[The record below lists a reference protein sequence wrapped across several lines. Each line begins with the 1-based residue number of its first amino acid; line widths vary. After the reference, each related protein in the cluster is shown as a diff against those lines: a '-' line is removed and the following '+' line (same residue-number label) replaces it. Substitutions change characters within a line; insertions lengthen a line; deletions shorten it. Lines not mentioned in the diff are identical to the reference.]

1 MWCRP
6 ITVPWVRWVCALSK
20 AALPLQGRV
29 AWVTGGASGIGLAS
43 ARALAASGATVVI
56 SGRRQSEIDAAIAS
70 AQTDGLSLQ
79 GLALDVSDA
88 AAVERVHGLIA
99 QQFGPVAV
107 LVCSAGT
114 NVPNR
119 FLSRLSA
126 QDFGKVIDIN
136 LKGATHCAMAVLPQM
151 RARQDGV
158 IVVVSSWAGREFL
171 PFTGVAYNASKAALT
186 MLVRTL
192 NHEEGRH
199 GIRATLVQ
207 PGEVFTPILKTRP
220 RPPSAEDCEK
230 MLKMQDLGHLI
241 HYIATLPPHVCL
253 NEVLI
258 SPTHNRF
265 DVGAPDLV
273 PQLNP

>member
-6 ITVPWVRWVCALSK
+6 ITALWAPWGFVLSE
-20 AALPLQGRV
+20 ASLPLHGKT

-43 ARALAASGATVVI
+43 ARAMAASGARVVI
-56 SGRRQSEIDAAIAS
+56 SGRRQTEIDAAIAA
-70 AQTDGLSLQ
+70 AQADGLTLH

-88 AAVERVHGLIA
+88 TAVEQVHGQIT
-99 QQFGPVAV
+99 QQFGPVSV

-114 NVPNR
+114 NVPTR

-151 RARQDGV
+151 RELHDGV
-158 IVVVSSWAGREFL
+158 LVVVSSWAGREFL
-171 PFTGVAYNASKAALT
+171 RFTGVAYKASKAALI

-192 NHEEGRH
+192 NQEEGRN

-220 RPPSAEDCEK
+220 RPPSAEECDK
-230 MLKMQDLGHLI
+230 MLKMQDLGDLV

-258 SPTHNRF
+258 SPTYNRF